1 MEDSADRLRHLMLT
15 RLRGRHFALIN
26 SIVELGSIH
35 RAAAVHGLSQ
45 PGASKLVREI
55 EDAVGVPLFERSP
68 TGTRPTAYGLRAA
81 KTCRAINTE
90 IGYLADDLERIRE
103 GIGGVIRVGVINY
116 ISRAAVAEA
125 IGDLWQ
131 EGHRLVVRAENGAS
145 GQLLAALV
153 ALELDLIIARRSAET
168 IDRDIRFQPI
178 YWQDACILFRRGVL
192 GPPYSLDLEQ
202 LAKLRWVLPTYGS
215 PGRVEF
221 DRMMA
226 AAGLLTPE
234 IVAETGDVGLA
245 FNLVRRQPEVVAMLP
260 LDIGL
265 EFAARSDVDAVP
277 FKGDFRYPEVG
288 VMELRRTVRDPA
300 VDLFLDAFRA
310 AIIRRRKLLAKRV
323 TT

>member
-131 EGHRLVVRAENGAS
+131 EGHRLVVR
-145 GQLLAALV
+145 
-153 ALELDLIIARRSAET
+153 AET